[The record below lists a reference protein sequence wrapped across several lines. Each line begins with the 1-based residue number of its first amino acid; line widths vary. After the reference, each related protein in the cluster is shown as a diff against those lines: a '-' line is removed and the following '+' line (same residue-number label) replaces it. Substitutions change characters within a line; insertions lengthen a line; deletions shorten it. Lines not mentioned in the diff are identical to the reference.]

1 MGVKELLS
9 SLLHKN
15 SRVKEL
21 IEEKRAERLAEQR
34 EKNSNERELE
44 RFYEEKRQENI
55 KKQLEHFR
63 KLKQRDNWKTTIN
76 KDKYMFKD
84 DRPILKEKNI
94 FKNNKSQFLNR
105 SNWL

>member
-9 SLLHKN
+9 NLLHKN
-15 SRVKEL
+15 NRVKEL

-44 RFYEEKRQENI
+44 RYYEEKSQENI

-63 KLKQRDNWKTTIN
+63 KQKQRDNWKTTIN
-76 KDKYMFKD
+76 KDKYMFHD
-84 DRPILKEKNI
+84 DRPILKERNI
-94 FKNNKSQFLNR
+94 FKNNR
-105 SNWL
+105 SNLLKRGEWL